1 MNVLAE
7 KQQSKILKEQTEHV
21 KKTEQFGKVE
31 QLQKSKGENENE

>member
-21 KKTEQFGKVE
+21 KKTEQLE
-31 QLQKSKGENENE
+31 KSKGENENEF